1 MSQLERIALLGGSF
15 NPPHLGHLFLADQV
29 IHELH
34 YDRVIFVPARVRP
47 LKEMASGAGDADR
60 LEMLRL
66 ACRRN
71 PRFEVDDCELSRNGP
86 SFTFDTIQY
95 IEGKYSGSNRG
106 GSNVGESTI
115 GKIGLIIGDDLIPD
129 FESWYRYRD
138 LVEKCDIIL
147 ARRLRGEGEIPF
159 PYPHLALDNALLT
172 VSSTDIRGRIA
183 EGRSFRYLMPPK
195 VYNYIIEKGL
205 YQDPRLV
212 RLQEQAER
220 ILSTKRFNH
229 TVRVAETARS
239 LCKKYGLDEHLGYFA
254 GMGHDL
260 CKEMTNEAILA
271 MVTEAGRPLSP
282 IEQDKPGLLHGWAA
296 SRVLERDFGVQ
307 DETVLEATEH
317 HTFGKTGMG
326 PLAKVIFVADKIEPG
341 RAYVNREYLKNLRD
355 LTLDELT
362 LSVLEDNI
370 EHLIHKGKRVAGESF
385 ELLEELNGAVAK

>member
-1 MSQLERIALLGGSF
+1 MPQLERIALLGGSF

-29 IHELH
+29 IHEFH

-47 LKEMASGAGDADR
+47 LKDIAAGADDADR

-71 PRFEVDDCELSRNGP
+71 PRFDLEDCELSRNGP
-86 SFTFDTIQY
+86 SFTFDTICY
-95 IEGKYSGSNRG
+95 IEKKYAGSI
-106 GSNVGESTI
+106 V

-129 FESWYRYRD
+129 FDRWYHYRD
-138 LVEKCDIIL
+138 LVDRCDIIL

-159 PYPHLALDNALLT
+159 PYPHLVLDNALLK
-172 VSSTDIRGRIA
+172 VSSTDIRHRIA
-183 EGRSFRYLMPPK
+183 DGRSFRYLMPPK
-195 VYNYIIEKGL
+195 VYKYIVEKGL

-212 RLQEQAER
+212 RLQEQVER
-220 ILSTKRFNH
+220 VLSTKRFNH
-229 TVRVAETARS
+229 TLRVAQTARS

-260 CKEMTNEAILA
+260 CKEMADEEILT

-296 SRVLERDFGVQ
+296 GRVLARDFAVQ
-307 DETVLEATEH
+307 DETVLEAVEY
-317 HTFGKTGMG
+317 HTFGKAGMD

-341 RAYVNREYLKNLRD
+341 RAYVNKEYLEKLRD

-362 LSVLEDNI
+362 VTVLEDNI

-385 ELLEELNGAVAK
+385 ELLEELNGLVAK